1 MPLTTSVKRY
11 SPCCSHPI
19 SNTYFPG
26 PIGYRQRETKKGFT
40 LSVQHPT
47 ERAKCRG
54 DDTSGKT
61 AQSQVAG
68 QPGRAKDR
76 FYHLMANGIA
86 RDRACLVC
94 YLNLSFIF
102 IKVMYL

>member
-1 MPLTTSVKRY
+1 M
-11 SPCCSHPI
+11 
-19 SNTYFPG
+19 
-26 PIGYRQRETKKGFT
+26 GYGQRETKKCFT
-40 LSVQHPT
+40 LSIQHPT

-54 DDTSGKT
+54 GDASRKQ

-76 FYHLMANGIA
+76 FYDLMASRIA
-86 RDRACLVC
+86 RGRACLVC

-102 IKVMYL
+102 IKVMYLL